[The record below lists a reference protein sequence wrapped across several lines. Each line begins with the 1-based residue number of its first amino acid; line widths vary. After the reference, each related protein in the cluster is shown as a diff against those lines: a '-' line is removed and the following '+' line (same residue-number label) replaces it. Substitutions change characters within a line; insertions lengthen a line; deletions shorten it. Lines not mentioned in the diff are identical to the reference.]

1 MFLFWTS
8 GFFMRRWSSLFQR
21 GAVSTITV
29 EAGTTSFA
37 QSSGKLIK
45 LIQVRRLWC
54 GNTLEFKKKGQLNTS
69 LLGLYSCQITFRYFT
84 ENTLYVS
91 SHLHWILSS
100 SLAPPVLDSLFL
112 VLKPLSLLKLW
123 GCRVSPCVVSLP
135 QLGDPGSSSHLQTWM
150 IYDSK
155 GLGVYLGAFER
166 GGRGQDAAIWKYGAI
181 NSPMSEYWPMFY
193 SSLEDWFKV

>member
-1 MFLFWTS
+1 
-8 GFFMRRWSSLFQR
+8 MRRGSGLFPR

-37 QSSGKLIK
+37 QSNGKLIK

-54 GNTLEFKKKGQLNTS
+54 GNTLEWKKKKDQLSNVT
-69 LLGLYSCQITFRYFT
+69 LGALQLSNHFQMLYWKYLIC
-84 ENTLYVS
+84 
-91 SHLHWILSS
+91 ILSS
-100 SLAPPVLDSLFL
+100 SLDSVILTCPPRPPCPRVLDSLFL

-150 IYDSK
+150 KHDSK

-166 GGRGQDAAIWKYGAI
+166 GGRGQDEAIWKYGAV
-181 NSPMSEYWPMFY
+181 NSPMSEYWPMCF
-193 SSLEDWFKV
+193 SSLEDCFKI